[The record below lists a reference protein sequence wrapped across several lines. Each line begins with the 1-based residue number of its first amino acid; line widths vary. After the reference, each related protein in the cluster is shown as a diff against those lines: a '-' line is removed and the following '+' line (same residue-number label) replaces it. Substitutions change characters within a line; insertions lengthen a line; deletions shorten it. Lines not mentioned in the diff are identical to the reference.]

1 MKTARNAKEILNFLN
16 EEYFKLHKEY
26 ERYFWMSYMGDHSV
40 DKKLDKALAERN
52 AFASSA
58 SRRNEVAG
66 NLKNASKVKKVRLGH
81 WLKYFDCYQ
90 TPEHL
95 KKLREKIAA
104 IETKINKKAATV
116 VEGYVDPR
124 SKKFIKASRL
134 KMRGMMRT
142 EKDESLRKAYWQG
155 GEKLATK
162 SIKEYI
168 ERVKLLNQ
176 YARELGFS
184 DFYAFKIHTEEGM
197 TKAELFKIFDDI
209 HSETKYALADIRVL
223 EKKQPGLRKPWNFGF
238 MMAGD
243 FTKEEDQYFPLE
255 EALTRWGKSFRAL
268 GIDYKKGTLTLDLL
282 DRKGKFSNGFCHA
295 PTPVFYR
302 FGQRL
307 PGRADFTCNVV
318 YGQLGSASQ
327 GYTTLFHEGGHA
339 AHHLNSVQEDVCL
352 NHEYPPMSTALAESQ
367 SMFLDA
373 VFDSIEWRTRYAKN
387 NDGKVYPFELWER
400 KLRRLHVLSPLG
412 LSSIMAVANFEKII
426 YEQKNL
432 TKEKVIAIAKK
443 TSKKF
448 FDYSQD
454 SLWLLDVPHIYSWD
468 STCSYHGY
476 GLAELALAQWREYF
490 YKKYGYIV
498 DNPNIGK
505 EMTEAWKLGSSINFK
520 EFVKL
525 ATNKPLSAKAW
536 TSESTKSIPA
546 AITSAKAKIARLKK
560 VPISKA
566 KINLNCKV
574 IMQSGLKNITDNTKS
589 FEDMSAKYALW
600 LKKQKS

>member
-1 MKTARNAKEILNFLN
+1 MKTLRSIANLLTFLN

-26 ERYFWMSYMGDHSV
+26 ERLFWISYMGNHSV

-52 AFASSA
+52 EFSSNASL
-58 SRRNEVAG
+58 RKEVAY
-66 NLKNASKVKKVRLGH
+66 NLKNASKGEKQRLNH

-90 TPEHL
+90 TPENL
-95 KKLREKIAA
+95 KKIREKIAA
-104 IETKINKKAATV
+104 IETKINKKSATV
-116 VEGYVDPR
+116 VEGYIDPKT
-124 SKKFIKASRL
+124 KKFIKASRL

-142 EKDESLRKAYWQG
+142 EKDESLRKAYWEG

-162 SIKEYI
+162 NIKEYI
-168 ERVKLLNQ
+168 ERTKLLNQ

-184 DFYAFKIHTEEGM
+184 DFYAFKIHTDEGM

-209 HSETKYALADIRVL
+209 HNKTKYALKDIRKL
-223 EKKQPGLRKPWNFGF
+223 EKNQPRLRKPWNFGF

-255 EALTRWGKSFRAL
+255 EALTRWGKSFQAL

-295 PTPVFYR
+295 PSPVFFR
-302 FGQRL
+302 NGKRL
-307 PGRADFTCNVV
+307 PASTNFTCNVV

-339 AHHLNSVQEDVCL
+339 AHFLNFEQIDVCL

-367 SMFLDA
+367 SMFLDTI
-373 VFDSIEWRTRYAKN
+373 FDSIEWRTRYAKN
-387 NDGKVYPFELWER
+387 TDGKVYPLELWER

-412 LSSIMAVANFEKII
+412 LSSIIAVANFEKKI
-426 YEQKNL
+426 YEEKNL
-432 TKEKVIAIAKK
+432 TEARVIALAKQTAKK
-443 TSKKF
+443 Y
-448 FDYSQD
+448 FDYSED
-454 SLWLLDVPHIYSWD
+454 SLWLLDVPHIYSWE

-505 EMTEAWKLGSSINFK
+505 EMTKVWQLATSINFK
-520 EFVKL
+520 EFMKI
-525 ATNKPLSAKAW
+525 ATKKPLSANAW
-536 TSESTKSIPA
+536 TNDATKSIPS
-546 AITSAKAKIARLKK
+546 AITSAKAKIERLKRI
-560 VPISKA
+560 PLSKS
-566 KINLNCKV
+566 KINLNCTV
-574 IMQSGLKNITDNTKS
+574 VMQSGLKNITDNKKS
-589 FEDMSAKYALW
+589 FENMSAKYALW
-600 LKKQKS
+600 LKKQKA